1 MVAITKY
8 TTFSFENDSDDI
20 LEKAEEY
27 LFVFYDAK
35 ILISAH
41 AGNIIDTG
49 HISFVDDEIIEMTL
63 NEWEENGA
71 RWVKKGGKWQ

>member
-1 MVAITKY
+1 MVSITKY

-20 LEKAEEY
+20 LENGEEY
-27 LFVFYDAK
+27 LFVFYEAK
-35 ILISAH
+35 IMITAYI
-41 AGNIIDTG
+41 GNIIDTG
-49 HISFVDDEIIEMTL
+49 FIYFADDEIIEMTL